1 MNHNSGHSIKGRS
14 VTQGWIFS
22 SVCLVTLA
30 ALLYTPLIGA
40 RQDSDRNRTFV
51 FHGHR
56 VNAVF
61 PTDAAGWAN
70 SEERHGSTEPQPVPI
85 AGGILVPPL
94 IHVFSPGPVDQGFQG
109 IDVEPSVITNFRGFS
124 AIAYPGGTTAAKD
137 SNGNS
142 YDLATD
148 MRVFRGEYVAAD
160 GSHHRGT
167 FVFI

>member
-1 MNHNSGHSIKGRS
+1 MNYHSGHSINGRS
-14 VTQGWIFS
+14 VAQGWVFS
-22 SVCLVTLA
+22 SICLVMLA
-30 ALLYTPLIGA
+30 SLLYTPLIGA
-40 RQDSDRNRTFV
+40 RQYSDRNRTFL
-51 FHGHR
+51 FHGHQ
-56 VNAVF
+56 VNVAA
-61 PTDAAGWAN
+61 PMDAAQP
-70 SEERHGSTEPQPVPI
+70 EEQHGLTEPQPVPI
-85 AGGILVPPL
+85 PGGILLPPL
-94 IHVFSPGPVDQGFQG
+94 IHVFAPGPVDQGFQG